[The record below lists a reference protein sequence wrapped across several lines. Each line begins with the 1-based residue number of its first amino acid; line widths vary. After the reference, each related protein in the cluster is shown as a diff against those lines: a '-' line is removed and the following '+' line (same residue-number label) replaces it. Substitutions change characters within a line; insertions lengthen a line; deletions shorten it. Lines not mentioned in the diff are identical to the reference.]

1 MSTHG
6 YLKSDERRA
15 VTIDSVVELA
25 AEHNPSEITT
35 ALIAKRM
42 GVTQGALFRHFPSK
56 DAIWES
62 VMDWV
67 AEHLLGRVE
76 NVAAQADTPIDAL
89 RAMFMTHMEF
99 VTAHPGVPRMLFGE
113 LQNQNDSAAKKV
125 VRSLLGRYT
134 VVIEMQ
140 VKRGQA
146 IGQIRPELD
155 ANVIASLFVGMIQ
168 GLVMQSMLI
177 ERPSSLMANA
187 PQTFELFE
195 HAIRLRS
202 PQ

>member
-1 MSTHG
+1 MSSHG

-25 AEHNPSEITT
+25 GEHNPSEITT
-35 ALIAKRM
+35 ALIAKKM

-89 RAMFMTHMEF
+89 RAMFMAHMEF

-146 IGQIRPELD
+146 IGQIRPEID
-155 ANVIASLFVGMIQ
+155 ANTVASLFVGMIQ
-168 GLVMQSMLI
+168 GLVMQSMLV